1 MIKIQENNNIPK
13 NVRVTIVMSEEL
25 NSILD
30 TMVNAY
36 SSNMSS
42 FINMLIMD
50 KFTDEFL
57 PFAKSLEEKNNM

>member
-25 NSILD
+25 KSILD
-30 TMVNAY
+30 NMVSAY

-57 PFAKSLEEKNNM
+57 PFTERLEKK

>member
-1 MIKIQENNNIPK
+1 MIKIQENNDSPK

-25 NSILD
+25 KSILD
-30 TMVNAY
+30 NMVSAY

-57 PFAKSLEEKNNM
+57 PFTEKLQKK

>member
-25 NSILD
+25 KSILD

-57 PFAKSLEEKNNM
+57 PFAKSLE

>member
-1 MIKIQENNNIPK
+1 MIKLQENNDSSK

-25 NSILD
+25 KSILD

-57 PFAKSLEEKNNM
+57 PFHERFERK

>member
-1 MIKIQENNNIPK
+1 MIKIQENNSIPK

-25 NSILD
+25 KSILD

>member
-25 NSILD
+25 KSILD
-30 TMVNAY
+30 TMVSAY

>member
-25 NSILD
+25 KSILD

>member
-1 MIKIQENNNIPK
+1 MIKLQENNDSSK

-25 NSILD
+25 KSILD

-42 FINMLIMD
+42 FINMLIID

-57 PFAKSLEEKNNM
+57 PFYERFERK

>member
-57 PFAKSLEEKNNM
+57 PFAKSLEEKSNM

>member
-1 MIKIQENNNIPK
+1 MIKLQENNDSSK

-25 NSILD
+25 KSILD

-57 PFAKSLEEKNNM
+57 PFYERFERK

>member
-1 MIKIQENNNIPK
+1 MIKIQENNDSPK

-25 NSILD
+25 KSILD
-30 TMVNAY
+30 SMVSAY

-50 KFTDEFL
+50 KFTNDFL
-57 PFAKSLEEKNNM
+57 PFTEKFERK

>member
-1 MIKIQENNNIPK
+1 MIKIQENNSIPK

-25 NSILD
+25 KSILD

-57 PFAKSLEEKNNM
+57 PFAKKIKKKNNM

>member
-1 MIKIQENNNIPK
+1 MIKIQENNDSPK

-25 NSILD
+25 KSILD
-30 TMVNAY
+30 SMVSAY

-50 KFTDEFL
+50 KFTDDFL
-57 PFAKSLEEKNNM
+57 PFTEKLERK